1 MIEKCKKA
9 KSFSKADELAITTD
23 TLNIF
28 TNLFLNY
35 KKRLVQKI
43 NYYMIFKYILV
54 ELRQILFRSGRS
66 KKLYRFWSLKDRKL
80 LKAYKIK

>member
-1 MIEKCKKA
+1 MKNAKA

-35 KKRLVQKI
+35 KKKISPQKI

-54 ELRQILFRSGRS
+54 ELRQTLFRSGRS

>member
-1 MIEKCKKA
+1 MQKA

-35 KKRLVQKI
+35 KKRLVQK
-43 NYYMIFKYILV
+43 N
-54 ELRQILFRSGRS
+54 
-66 KKLYRFWSLKDRKL
+66 KL
-80 LKAYKIK
+80 LYDF